1 MNQLKEKLFPLR
13 KLVGK
18 WNTTGSLFQQDGS
31 PSIPVEGIDTYSW
44 LPGEF
49 FLLHTADVKIG
60 EERNQTHEIIGYES
74 GKDCFFTHYFDSK
87 GESGTMIIMVR
98 EPLWVI
104 QGGTLRFTGGF
115 LDQEQTF
122 SGVWEQLKEGDG
134 WVHFMEIRLEKV

>member
-1 MNQLKEKLFPLR
+1 LNQLKEKLIPLR

-18 WNTTGSLFQQDGS
+18 WKTTGTLIQKDDAPSLT
-31 PSIPVEGIDTYSW
+31 IEGTDTYAW

-60 EERNQTHEIIGYES
+60 EERHQTHEVIGYEP
-74 GKDCFFTHYFDSK
+74 GKDCFFTHYFESK

-104 QGGTLRFTGGF
+104 QGGKLRFTGGF
-115 LDQEQTF
+115 LDQDRTF
-122 SGVWEQLKEGDG
+122 SGVWEQLTEEEG
-134 WVHFMEIRLEKV
+134 WVHLMEIRLEKD